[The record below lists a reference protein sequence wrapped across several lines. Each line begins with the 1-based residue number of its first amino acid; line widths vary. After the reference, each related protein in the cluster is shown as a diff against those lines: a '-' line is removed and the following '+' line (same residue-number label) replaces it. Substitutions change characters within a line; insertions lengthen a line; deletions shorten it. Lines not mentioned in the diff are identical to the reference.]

1 MEFRI
6 KVFTRKIV
14 CCLFCIVFA
23 GAVFQYPAY
32 AADSSKVVYQVDEDY
47 PPLTYT
53 NGNYIYG
60 FDPDLTNLIFNTAD
74 YKVEHSYDKWEL
86 VYKRLVEGE
95 IDTAGIIA
103 VTEARKKEV
112 LYTDNIFNSSISVYT
127 RAGYRDISLKDLK
140 TLKVGVGKG
149 YYSEGVLKEKVGSTN
164 YGAYEDLSEA
174 ITDLESGKLDAI
186 FENEQL
192 IDTLLISL
200 KMKGSIVSKLEHLYP
215 REYAYAV
222 SKNRPDLVEYMNK
235 RIRQLKRSGVFE
247 AVYTKYYYTHSDYYK
262 RNLLIKIIVIV
273 AVAVT
278 TVTALI
284 LLLRFYITLLKKRL
298 AVNYNKLSIA
308 NDELTATHEELQ
320 AQFEEIQAQYEEIE
334 ASKIALEKSEERY
347 RLVAEGANDGLWDW
361 DLTTDTVFLSEKW
374 AKRMGYQEPDIHD
387 FLSKWAQ
394 DILKE
399 DQDKIREYYQTC
411 EQENSQ
417 NFDVEYRLLTNQ
429 NQLIWILLKAKVLRD
444 AEGKAIRM
452 AGSITDITDTK
463 EHEEKIFRLA
473 YYDFLTNIPNRI
485 MLNDKLE
492 RILKERNQNVYTALY
507 YIDLDNFKHIN
518 DTLGHDYGDVLLK
531 LVAKEL
537 ETLRVN
543 DYSVYRAGGDEF
555 VALIENIT
563 ARDEIVLWA
572 DRIHS
577 LICHHWML
585 GDCEVYVSASIGVTV
600 IPDDGQEYQKIL
612 RNADTA
618 MYTAK
623 EAGRSNYKFFSE
635 EMLSE
640 VTIRTEMEADLRKA
654 LERGEFRLYY
664 QPCIR
669 MSDGKVI
676 GMEAL
681 IRWFHQKK
689 GLISPAEFIPIAEET
704 GLIKQIGRWVLE
716 EACRQSRTWQEQG
729 PYGIPI
735 AVNVSKIQLEDE
747 DFVTDLASLLEVA
760 GIDPRY
766 LQIEITE
773 SCIIKSIEVSVEKL
787 REIRKMGIH
796 ILLDDFGT
804 GYSSLYYLQNL
815 PIDVVKIDK
824 SFVDSIAV
832 KARNTLIIDD
842 IISIAHKSE
851 MTVIAEGVETEDQF
865 NYLMD
870 EDCDAMQGYYRCKPL
885 PREEVEKW
893 ISHYLKGNL

>member
-1 MEFRI
+1 MKFRI
-6 KVFTRKIV
+6 KVFTKGIV
-14 CCLFCIVFA
+14 CFLFCMVLA
-23 GAVFQYPAY
+23 GMMFPYPVCAD
-32 AADSSKVVYQVDEDY
+32 DSSKVVYQVDENY

-74 YKVEHSYDKWEL
+74 YNLERSYDKWER
-86 VYKRLVEGE
+86 VYERLVKGE

-103 VTEARKKEV
+103 VTQERKKDV
-112 LYTDNIFNSSISVYT
+112 LYTDNVFTSSISVYT
-127 RAGYRDISLKDLK
+127 REGYRDISLKDLK
-140 TLKVGVGKG
+140 DLKVGVGKG
-149 YYSEGVLKEKVGSTN
+149 YYSEGVLKEKVGVTN
-164 YGAYEDLSEA
+164 YTAYEDLSQA
-174 ITDLESGKLDAI
+174 IADLASGKLDAV

-192 IDTLLISL
+192 IDALLVSL

-222 SKNRPDLVEYMNK
+222 SKNRPDLVNYINK
-235 RIRQLKRSGVFE
+235 RIRQLKKSGVFE
-247 AVYTKYYYTHSDYYK
+247 AVYTKYYYTHSDYYN
-262 RNLLIKIIVIV
+262 RNLLIKIVAGFAIAVI
-273 AVAVT
+273 
-278 TVTALI
+278 TVTLFI
-284 LLLRFYITLLKKRL
+284 LLLRFYINVLKRKL

-334 ASKIALEKSEERY
+334 ASKTALEKSEERY

-361 DLTTDTVFLSEKW
+361 DLITDTVFLSEKW
-374 AKRMGYQEPDIHD
+374 AKRLGYQEPNIHN
-387 FLSKWAQ
+387 FLSKWSQ
-394 DILKE
+394 DMLKE
-399 DQDKIREYYQTC
+399 DQEKIREYYQAC

-417 NFDVEYRLLTNQ
+417 NFAAEYRLTRQ
-429 NQLIWILLKAKVLRD
+429 DQLIWILIKAKVLRD
-444 AEGKAIRM
+444 AEKKAVRM

-473 YYDFLTNIPNRI
+473 YYDFLTNIPNRV

-492 RILKERNQNVYTALY
+492 HILKEQNPDTCTALY
-507 YIDLDNFKHIN
+507 YIDLDNFKHVN
-518 DTLGHDYGDVLLK
+518 DTLGHDYGDALLK

-537 ETLRVN
+537 ETLREK

-563 ARDEIVLWA
+563 ARDEIVIWA
-572 DRIHS
+572 DRIHN
-577 LICHHWML
+577 LICHHWMI
-585 GDCEVYVSASIGVTV
+585 GDHEVYVSASVGVTV
-600 IPDDGQEYQKIL
+600 IPDDGLDYQKIL

-623 EAGRSNYKFFSE
+623 EAGRSNYKFFNE

-640 VTIRTEMEADLRKA
+640 VTIRTAIEADLRKA

-681 IRWFHQKK
+681 IRWFHPKK
-689 GLISPAEFIPIAEET
+689 GLISPVEFIPIAEET
-704 GLIKQIGRWVLE
+704 GLIKRIGRWVLE
-716 EACRQSRTWQEQG
+716 EACRQSRIWQEQG
-729 PYGIPI
+729 LYGIPI

-747 DFVTDLASLLEVA
+747 RFVTDLASLLEVS
-760 GIDPRY
+760 GIDPRC

-773 SCIIKSIEVSVEKL
+773 SCVIKSMEVSVEKL
-787 REIRKMGIH
+787 KEIRKMGIH

-804 GYSSLYYLQNL
+804 GYSSLCYLQSL

-870 EDCDAMQGYYRCKPL
+870 EECDAMQGYYRCKPL
-885 PREEVEKW
+885 PREDVEKW